1 MFRNKSFGNYIYSSQ
16 SFREEQLA
24 QLDGKGLDYSESESG
39 NKLLPE
45 KAWRMA

>member
-1 MFRNKSFGNYIYSSQ
+1 MFRNK